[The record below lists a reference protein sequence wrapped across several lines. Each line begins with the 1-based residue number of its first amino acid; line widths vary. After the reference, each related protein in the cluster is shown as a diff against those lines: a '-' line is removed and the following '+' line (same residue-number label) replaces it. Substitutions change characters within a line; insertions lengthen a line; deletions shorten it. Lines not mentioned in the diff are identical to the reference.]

1 MVEVAKKIR
10 DWWYK
15 QTTSVV
21 HVGEDAYAVRKYSF
35 TTFKFEYLD
44 LSIAQTGP
52 LNSSKIK
59 QLGKS
64 IQKTGSAYGL
74 PAQGPFMS
82 PPHSVNWWAT
92 DETVSKYRVSKSL
105 QSVVDARNA
114 LINFRPVKKV
124 TLPTITKVANV
135 DLELAQQKLA
145 GVHLEEDE

>member
-15 QTTSVV
+15 QTTAVV

-59 QLGKS
+59 QLSKS

-92 DETVSKYRVSKSL
+92 DETVSKYCVSKSL

-145 GVHLEEDE
+145 GVHQEEDE

>member
-1 MVEVAKKIR
+1 MVEVAKQIR

-15 QTTSVV
+15 QTTAVV
-21 HVGEDAYAVRKYSF
+21 HVGENAYAVRKYSF

-52 LNSSKIK
+52 LNSSKLK
-59 QLGKS
+59 KLS
-64 IQKTGSAYGL
+64 KTNSGSAYGL

-92 DETVSKYRVSKSL
+92 DETVSKYCVSKSL

-145 GVHLEEDE
+145 GVHLEEEE

>member
-1 MVEVAKKIR
+1 MVEIAKQIR

-15 QTTSVV
+15 QTTAVV
-21 HVGEDAYAVRKYSF
+21 HVGDNAYAVRKYSF
-35 TTFKFEYLD
+35 WHFKFEYLD

-52 LNSSKIK
+52 LNSDKLK
-59 QLGKS
+59 KLGK
-64 IQKTGSAYGL
+64 TNPGSAYGL

-82 PPHSVNWWAT
+82 PPHSVNWWST
-92 DETVSKYRVSKSL
+92 DETVSKYCVSKSL

-124 TLPTITKVANV
+124 TLPKITKVANV

-145 GVHLEEDE
+145 GVHLEEEE